1 MIEKRLENLEWERER
16 KDREKR
22 RNNIITRGVSKW
34 REINIEQEVKEFIK
48 ESLKIEMEI
57 GKDSSYKH
65 EAAGVQ
71 WQQKW
76 EAGSRRGK

>member
-22 RNNIITRGVSKW
+22 KNNIITRGVSKW

-48 ESLKIEMEI
+48 ESLKIEVEI
-57 GKDSSYKH
+57 DKAFKL
-65 EAAGVQ
+65 Q
-71 WQQKW
+71 T
-76 EAGSRRGK
+76 